1 MTPESKNKLEAIHK
15 DVDACLVKAFQIE
28 AGLKAIAQISRD
40 GFSTCERL
48 STPEVR
54 PHNIASLAELLV
66 NQVEL
71 SQELLSVIE
80 HDLRLVVESQGLQG
94 GDK

>member
-1 MTPESKNKLEAIHK
+1 MTPESQNKLEAIRK
-15 DVDACLVKAFQIE
+15 DVDACLVKVFQIE

-40 GFSTCERL
+40 GFSKCERL

-66 NQVEL
+66 NQMEV
-71 SQELLSVIE
+71 SQGLLSGIE
-80 HDLRLVVESQGLQG
+80 HELRLVSESKDVQG